1 MFIESVMPSNY
12 LILCHPLLLP
22 PSSFPSIKVFASES
36 VLWIRWPKYWGFSF
50 SNSPSNEFRV
60 DFLSTCGMIKK
71 THRYIWPL
79 SSFPGT
85 EFLKPLEFP
94 SDRSVIHN
102 TLTTPKFML
111 MRWLIGVPRE
121 TKHVVRG
128 LEISAPPHLSI
139 TSMEVRGV
147 GDWVQ
152 SPMANDF
159 INHAYLM
166 KPPQKS
172 LKSRSFW
179 SGNHI
184 HVLGEWCIST
194 QHRGSCAGDPSR
206 PCPV

>member
-1 MFIESVMPSNY
+1 
-12 LILCHPLLLP
+12 
-22 PSSFPSIKVFASES
+22 
-36 VLWIRWPKYWGFSF
+36 
-50 SNSPSNEFRV
+50 
-60 DFLSTCGMIKK
+60 MIKK

-147 GDWVQ
+147 GD
-152 SPMANDF
+152 
-159 INHAYLM
+159 
-166 KPPQKS
+166 
-172 LKSRSFW
+172 
-179 SGNHI
+179 
-184 HVLGEWCIST
+184 
-194 QHRGSCAGDPSR
+194 
-206 PCPV
+206 